1 MLHDFTDLLDFSM
14 IAAFMAVNTYLIDAF
29 TLYAASAMAANT
41 ILRSVRKSQNSR
53 CIWGEMALLTRD
65 PSSVQI
71 LGGVF
76 PLFGLQMYNALGLG
90 WGNSLLGFVSLALS
104 GVPVAFYYYGERLR
118 NSKRFQV
125 KF

>member
-1 MLHDFTDLLDFSM
+1 M

-41 ILRSVRKSQNSR
+41 ILRSVRTSKPLDNTFGKNDITDKR
-53 CIWGEMALLTRD
+53 F
-65 PSSVQI
+65 SSVQI